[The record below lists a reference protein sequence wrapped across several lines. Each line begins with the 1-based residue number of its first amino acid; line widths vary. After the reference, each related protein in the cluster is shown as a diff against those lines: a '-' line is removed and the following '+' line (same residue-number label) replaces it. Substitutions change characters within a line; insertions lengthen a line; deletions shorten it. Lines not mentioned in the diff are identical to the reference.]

1 MSAENILRNIFGYQ
15 SFRGIQEQ
23 VIETIA
29 KGDNALVLMSTGAG
43 KSLCYQ
49 IPALLRNGTA
59 IVISP
64 LIALMHNQ
72 VMALKEL
79 GVKAEFLNSSLTQE
93 KASKVYYALKAGK
106 LDLLYVSPE
115 RLMMPHFLE
124 TLSELNI
131 ALFAID
137 EAHCVS
143 QWGHDFRPEY
153 LSLNILAQKFPKVP
167 RIALTATADQLTR
180 NEIIEKLSL
189 KDAKVFV
196 SGFDRPNIRY
206 TIVEK
211 NNPKKQLLDFIKS
224 EHPDDSGIVYCLSR
238 KSVVELASWLKEE
251 GIEALPYH
259 AGLSQSIREKNQQR
273 FLHEEKII
281 IVATIAFGMGID
293 KPNVRFVA
301 HVDLPKSI
309 EAYYQET
316 GRAGRDGLKAHAW
329 LSYGLKDL
337 IIHRQMTD
345 DSTASPEIKR
355 REQRKLDALLGLC
368 ETSSCRRQ
376 VLLQYFGEIYDKP
389 CNNCDTCLNPVD
401 SYNASL
407 EAQLALSSIYRTGQR
422 FGVNH
427 LIDVLVG
434 KTTDKIISFSHQKL
448 NLFGKGHMHNTNS
461 WRSIFRQLIAMRLI
475 RVEMESYGAL
485 KLANDCL
492 PILRKEKEV
501 WLRKQKDKKVKISKI
516 KEKDTKIKHTDL
528 FLKLRA
534 LRLKIAQE
542 QGVPPFVIFHDRTL
556 FEIAENKPQS
566 LDDFKNLHGV
576 GEQKLAKY
584 GEIFLR
590 EIN

>member
-189 KDAKVFV
+189 KDAQVF
-196 SGFDRPNIRY
+196 
-206 TIVEK
+206 
-211 NNPKKQLLDFIKS
+211 
-224 EHPDDSGIVYCLSR
+224 
-238 KSVVELASWLKEE
+238 
-251 GIEALPYH
+251 
-259 AGLSQSIREKNQQR
+259 
-273 FLHEEKII
+273 
-281 IVATIAFGMGID
+281 
-293 KPNVRFVA
+293 
-301 HVDLPKSI
+301 
-309 EAYYQET
+309 
-316 GRAGRDGLKAHAW
+316 
-329 LSYGLKDL
+329 
-337 IIHRQMTD
+337 
-345 DSTASPEIKR
+345 
-355 REQRKLDALLGLC
+355 
-368 ETSSCRRQ
+368 
-376 VLLQYFGEIYDKP
+376 
-389 CNNCDTCLNPVD
+389 
-401 SYNASL
+401 
-407 EAQLALSSIYRTGQR
+407 
-422 FGVNH
+422 
-427 LIDVLVG
+427 
-434 KTTDKIISFSHQKL
+434 
-448 NLFGKGHMHNTNS
+448 
-461 WRSIFRQLIAMRLI
+461 
-475 RVEMESYGAL
+475 
-485 KLANDCL
+485 
-492 PILRKEKEV
+492 
-501 WLRKQKDKKVKISKI
+501 
-516 KEKDTKIKHTDL
+516 
-528 FLKLRA
+528 
-534 LRLKIAQE
+534 
-542 QGVPPFVIFHDRTL
+542 
-556 FEIAENKPQS
+556 
-566 LDDFKNLHGV
+566 
-576 GEQKLAKY
+576 
-584 GEIFLR
+584 
-590 EIN
+590 